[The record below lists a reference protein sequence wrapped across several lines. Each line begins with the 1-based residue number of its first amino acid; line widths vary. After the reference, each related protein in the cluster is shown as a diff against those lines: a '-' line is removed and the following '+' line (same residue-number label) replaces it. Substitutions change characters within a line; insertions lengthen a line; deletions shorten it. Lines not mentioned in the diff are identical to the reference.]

1 MTKPTHKWWIARG
14 TPGYELQSVEVM
26 TQLAKDDTIQR
37 LQADE
42 FVQFFFDTRKM
53 VEQLNAKIAK
63 SS

>member
-1 MTKPTHKWWIARG
+1 
-14 TPGYELQSVEVM
+14 M

-42 FVQFFFDTRKM
+42 FVQFFFDARKM
-53 VEQLNAKIAK
+53 VERLNAKIAK